1 MSQKKVAIITGG
13 GGGYGAGIA
22 EVFKNEG
29 IEVWITGR
37 NVDKLKATSERLGVN
52 MFQADVTR
60 AEDWDRLIE
69 TVLSESGTVDY
80 LINNAGGGINKNHLV
95 DLSDEDIIACVNT
108 NLTGVILGSKRAAQI
123 MKEKRSGTIVN
134 ISSVVALEAW
144 PGWTVYSAAKGGLEQ
159 FTKCL
164 YGELRP
170 FGARATLVT
179 PSWGQTDFMV
189 NANLPAQPDEIRE
202 RATKPT
208 ELGDLVLYVCQ
219 LPAHLWIEEVTLW
232 PTVQEVIPL

>member
-1 MSQKKVAIITGG
+1 MSQQKVAIVTGG

-22 EVFKNEG
+22 QVFKNSG
-29 IEVWITGR
+29 AEVWITGR
-37 NVDKLKATSERLGVN
+37 NVDNLKATAQRLGVN
-52 MFQADVTR
+52 MLQADVTKI
-60 AEDWDRLIE
+60 EDWDRLFD
-69 TVLSESGTVDY
+69 TVLGQSGTVDY
-80 LINNAGGGINKNHLV
+80 LINNAGGGISKKHL
-95 DLSDEDIIACVNT
+95 DELGDEDIVACVNT
-108 NLTGVILGSKRAAQI
+108 NLTGVILGSKRAAKI
-123 MKEKRSGTIVN
+123 MKQKKSGTIVN

-144 PGWTVYSAAKGGLEQ
+144 PGWSVYSAAKGGLEQ

-164 YGELRP
+164 YAELRP
-170 FGARATLVT
+170 HGARATLVT

-219 LPAHLWIEEVTLW
+219 LPAHLWVQEVTLW